1 MYGIVAVVTGPEL
14 VNSKY
19 SFLVFSQGY
28 YYPADSNETS
38 ATSSSSLVRKLN
50 TTIYL

>member
-28 YYPADSNETS
+28 YYPDSNETS